1 MASIHWA
8 LLLFLVQL
16 PILATSRAHSN
27 GNLTLWCHQDQAAAL
42 LQLKQSFSA
51 AAITATLLPSWENGT
66 NCCIW
71 KGISCDA
78 SSGLVTVLDLSGHG
92 LNSYGLDPAL
102 FSLRSL
108 QRLDLS
114 MNSLG
119 DYSYNIYWH
128 QKFERLSSLTHLNLS
143 NSGLDGPIPIGISK
157 LVNLVSLDLSSHTVF
172 SDDDPISTADS
183 FNHLWE
189 PNFETLVG
197 NLNNLRELYLDKLQI
212 MSSSGED
219 WGKALAKYVPNL
231 QVLSLSGCGLNGP
244 IHHSLSSLQSLVAI
258 NLGSNDVGPI
268 PEFFAD
274 FPNLS
279 ELQLS
284 HMNLQGWFP
293 QRFFQLKKLRVL
305 DLSSNP
311 NLSGHLPNFPHAS
324 SLHTLRL
331 EGTNFSYAKP
341 SSSGDLKLLRE
352 LTIDGKFLSMDF
364 LSSFGVLG
372 SLCQLKVNLMDS
384 QNDLGPIFSW
394 IGDLRNLA
402 SLDIYRCDFSWTTP
416 SSIGNLKALR
426 SLRMFDCNLP
436 RPILSEIGNLI
447 NLQKL
452 EISGMHDCKL
462 HGSVTSSIGN
472 LTNLRSLFMVNC
484 DYCGAIPAAIGYLRN
499 LRRLAI
505 YSCDFTGA
513 LPSAVGNLTNL
524 KSMVISFS
532 KLSGPIPYAIGQLK
546 ELTQLTIE
554 VGNIS
559 GRIPGSLLNLTR
571 LTKLDLFHNHM
582 SGHIPA
588 PLFALPKLSYLN
600 LGQNQLSG
608 PIGEFDA
615 PSSCLQFVVLSR
627 NLLAGQF
634 PKSFF
639 QLSELSGLEI
649 NLNNFV
655 DSVDLS
661 SFGRLRKLTALDL
674 SHNKLSVTIDE
685 GNNPLSTSLFGLD
698 ELGLACCN
706 ITKFPSFLTHVDRM
720 VYLDLSCNKI
730 TGDIPNLIWERWSN
744 SLLQLNLSHNM
755 FTGMQHTSYIL
766 PFSDYLEVFDLSS
779 NRLRGKLPI
788 PNSSSEYL
796 DYSHNFF
803 SSVLPNFTLYLSHT
817 NYLSMSNNSINGY
830 IPETICDSM
839 LNVLDLSYN
848 NFRGAIPSCLIEN
861 AEGAVLNLRENHFE
875 GTLSSNITSKCAFQT
890 IDLHD
895 NNIEGQLP
903 RGLANCSYLEV
914 LDIGNNRIVDT
925 FPSWLGELSNLY
937 VLILRSNQ
945 FYGSIDNVIWNHQS
959 GGYFSS
965 LQILDLSLNN
975 FSGKMN
981 SEWFGQLKSMM
992 TNFNGSGDTV
1002 RATNLE
1008 GMVEYYQDSTEI
1020 SYKGSDV
1027 TFGRILTTLTTIDLS
1042 NNRLEGNIPE
1052 SVGRLV
1058 SLRVLNM
1065 SHNGFTGKIPTQLGR
1080 VTNMESLDLSCN
1092 QLSGEIP
1099 QELTNLTFLAN
1110 LNLSDNRLV
1119 GKIPQSRQF
1128 LTFESNS
1135 FEGNLGLCGPPFSK
1149 PCSVYF
1155 TPPSMALVEKSSDVD
1170 VILFLFVG
1178 LGLGVGFAAAILMTW
1193 GQIGKWFIKLARAL
1207 RT

>member
-1 MASIHWA
+1 VRLMASIHWA

-16 PILATSRAHSN
+16 PILATSRAYN
-27 GNLTLWCHQDQAAAL
+27 DGNLTLWCHPDQAAAL
-42 LQLKQSFSA
+42 LQLKQSFSVA
-51 AAITATLLPSWENGT
+51 ATTATLLPSWQNRT
-66 NCCIW
+66 NCCLW
-71 KGISCDA
+71 EGISCDA

-102 FSLRSL
+102 FSLKSL
-108 QRLDLS
+108 RC
-114 MNSLG
+114 
-119 DYSYNIYWH
+119 
-128 QKFERLSSLTHLNLS
+128 LNFS
-143 NSGLDGPIPIGISK
+143 NSGLDGQIPIGISK
-157 LVNLVSLDLSSHTVF
+157 LVNLVSLDLSSRRV
-172 SDDDPISTADS
+172 SDYDDPTSAADW

-189 PNFETLVG
+189 PNFEILVA
-197 NLNNLRELYLDKLQI
+197 NLNNLRELYLDGVEI

-219 WGKALAKYVPNL
+219 WGKALAKYVPRL
-231 QVLSLSGCGLNGP
+231 QVLSLEGCGLNGP
-244 IHHSLSSLQSLVAI
+244 IHHSLSSLHSLVAI

-284 HMNLQGWFP
+284 YMNLQGWFP
-293 QRFFQLKKLRVL
+293 QRIFQLKNLRVL

-331 EGTNFSYAKP
+331 EGTNFSYRNP
-341 SSSGDLKLLRE
+341 SSSGDFKMLRE
-352 LTIDGKFLSMDF
+352 LTLDGIFLSMDF

-372 SLCQLKVNLMDS
+372 SLCQLKVDLRNS
-384 QNDLGPIFSW
+384 QNVLGPIFSW
-394 IGDLRNLA
+394 IGDFRNLA

-426 SLRMFDCNLP
+426 SLKMFDCNLP

-447 NLQKL
+447 NLQNL
-452 EISGMHDCKL
+452 EISGMSNCKL

-472 LTNLRSLFMVNC
+472 LTNLRSLYMKNC

-505 YSCDFTGA
+505 YHCDFTGA

-524 KSMVISFS
+524 KSMVIERSQ
-532 KLSGPIPYAIGQLK
+532 LSGPIPYAVGQLK
-546 ELTQLTIE
+546 ELTQLTIT

-559 GRIPGSLLNLTR
+559 GRIPSSVLNLTK
-571 LTKLDLFHNHM
+571 LVGLDLSYNHVT
-582 SGHIPA
+582 GHIPT

-600 LGQNQLSG
+600 LGWNQLYG
-608 PIGEFDA
+608 PIEEFDA
-615 PSSCLQFVVLSR
+615 LSSCLQLVILSG
-627 NLLAGQF
+627 NSLAGQF

-639 QLSELSGLEI
+639 QLAELVRLEI

-661 SFGRLRKLTALDL
+661 SFGRLRKLTGLDL
-674 SHNKLSVTIDE
+674 SHNKLSVMIDE
-685 GNNPLSTSLFGLD
+685 GNNSLYTSLFGLD

-706 ITKFPSFLTHVDRM
+706 ITKFPSFLTHLDRM

-730 TGDIPNLIWERWSN
+730 AGDIPKLIWERWNN

-755 FTGMQHTSYIL
+755 FTSMQLTSYVL
-766 PFSDYLEVFDLSS
+766 PFSGYLEVFDLSS
-779 NRLRGKLPI
+779 NRLRGQI
-788 PNSSSEYL
+788 PMPDLSSEYL

-830 IPETICDSM
+830 IPETVCHSM
-839 LNVLDLSYN
+839 LDVLDLSYN
-848 NFRGAIPSCLIEN
+848 NFSGPIPSCLIEN
-861 AEGAVLNLRENHFE
+861 AQRSVLNLRENHFE
-875 GTLSSNITSKCAFQT
+875 GTLPSNITSECTFQT

-895 NNIEGQLP
+895 NKIEGQIP
-903 RGLANCSYLEV
+903 RGLSNCSYLEV

-945 FYGSIDNVIWNHQS
+945 FYGSIDDVIGNHQS
-959 GGYFSS
+959 GGLFPS
-965 LQILDLSLNN
+965 LQIIDLSLNN
-975 FSGKMN
+975 FSGNLN

-992 TNFNGSGDTV
+992 GKFNSSGDIV

-1008 GMVEYYQDSTEI
+1008 GMAEYYQDSTELT
-1020 SYKGSDV
+1020 YKGSDV
-1027 TFGRILTTLTTIDLS
+1027 TFTRILTTLTAIDLS
-1042 NNRLEGNIPE
+1042 NNRLEGTIPE

-1065 SHNGFTGKIPTQLGR
+1065 SHNAFTGKIPTQLGG
-1080 VTNMESLDLSCN
+1080 VTDLESLDLSCN

-1099 QELTNLTFLAN
+1099 QELTNLNFLAT

-1119 GKIPQSRQF
+1119 GKIPQSGQF
-1128 LTFESNS
+1128 LTFDINS
-1135 FEGNLGLCGPPFSK
+1135 FEGNLGLCGPPFSN
-1149 PCSVYF
+1149 PCGVSLA
-1155 TPPSMALVEKSSDVD
+1155 PPSMARVEKSSDVD
-1170 VILFLFVG
+1170 VILFLFAG
-1178 LGLGVGFAAAILMTW
+1178 LGFGVGFAAAILMRW
-1193 GQIGKWFIKLARAL
+1193 GRIGKWFVKSARAL
-1207 RT
+1207 WT

>member
-27 GNLTLWCHQDQAAAL
+27 GNHTLWCHQDQAAAL

-293 QRFFQLKKLRVL
+293 QRFFQLKNLRVL

-324 SLHTLRL
+324 SIHTLRL

-341 SSSGDLKLLRE
+341 SSSGDFKLLRE

-372 SLCQLKVNLMDS
+372 SLCQLKVDLMDS

-426 SLRMFDCNLP
+426 SLKMFDCNLP

-452 EISGMHDCKL
+452 EISGTDDCKL

-472 LTNLRSLFMVNC
+472 LTNLRSLYMVNC
-484 DYCGAIPAAIGYLRN
+484 HYCGAIPAAIGYLRN

-524 KSMVISFS
+524 KSMVISS
-532 KLSGPIPYAIGQLK
+532 SQLSGPIPYAIGQLK

-554 VGNIS
+554 SGNIS
-559 GRIPGSLLNLTR
+559 GRIPSSLLNLTR
-571 LTKLDLFHNHM
+571 LAELDLSYNHM
-582 SGHIPA
+582 SGHILA

-600 LGQNQLSG
+600 LRLNQFSG
-608 PIGEFDA
+608 PIEEFDA
-615 PSSCLQFVVLSR
+615 PSSCLQVVRMSR

-639 QLSELSGLEI
+639 QLAELLLLEI
-649 NLNNFV
+649 NENNFV
-655 DSVDLS
+655 
-661 SFGRLRKLTALDL
+661 
-674 SHNKLSVTIDE
+674 
-685 GNNPLSTSLFGLD
+685 
-698 ELGLACCN
+698 
-706 ITKFPSFLTHVDRM
+706 
-720 VYLDLSCNKI
+720 
-730 TGDIPNLIWERWSN
+730 
-744 SLLQLNLSHNM
+744 
-755 FTGMQHTSYIL
+755 
-766 PFSDYLEVFDLSS
+766 
-779 NRLRGKLPI
+779 
-788 PNSSSEYL
+788 
-796 DYSHNFF
+796 
-803 SSVLPNFTLYLSHT
+803 
-817 NYLSMSNNSINGY
+817 
-830 IPETICDSM
+830 
-839 LNVLDLSYN
+839 
-848 NFRGAIPSCLIEN
+848 
-861 AEGAVLNLRENHFE
+861 
-875 GTLSSNITSKCAFQT
+875 
-890 IDLHD
+890 
-895 NNIEGQLP
+895 
-903 RGLANCSYLEV
+903 
-914 LDIGNNRIVDT
+914 
-925 FPSWLGELSNLY
+925 
-937 VLILRSNQ
+937 
-945 FYGSIDNVIWNHQS
+945 DNVIWNHQS

-965 LQILDLSLNN
+965 LQILDLALNN

-992 TNFNGSGDTV
+992 ANFNGSGDIV
-1002 RATNLE
+1002 RATNLH
-1008 GMVEYYQDSTEI
+1008 GMAEYYQDSTEI

-1027 TFGRILTTLTTIDLS
+1027 TFGRILTTLTAIDLS

-1065 SHNGFTGKIPTQLGR
+1065 SHNAFTGKIPTQLGG
-1080 VTNMESLDLSCN
+1080 VTDLESLDLSCN

-1099 QELTNLTFLAN
+1099 QELTSLTFLAI
-1110 LNLSDNRLV
+1110 LNLSDNRLM

-1128 LTFESNS
+1128 STFDSNS
-1135 FEGNLGLCGPPFSK
+1135 FKGNLGLCGPPFST
-1149 PCSVYF
+1149 PCGVSLA
-1155 TPPSMALVEKSSDVD
+1155 PPSVARAEKSSDVD
-1170 VILFLFVG
+1170 VILFLFAG
-1178 LGLGVGFAAAILMTW
+1178 LGFGVGFAAAIL
-1193 GQIGKWFIKLARAL
+1193 
-1207 RT
+1207 

>member
-284 HMNLQGWFP
+284 HMDLQGWFP
-293 QRFFQLKKLRVL
+293 QRFFQLKNLRVL

-324 SLHTLRL
+324 SIHTLRL

-341 SSSGDLKLLRE
+341 SSSGDFKLLRE

-372 SLCQLKVNLMDS
+372 SLCQLKVDLMDS

-426 SLRMFDCNLP
+426 SLKMFDCNLP

-452 EISGMHDCKL
+452 EISGTDDCKL

-472 LTNLRSLFMVNC
+472 LTNLRSLYMVNC
-484 DYCGAIPAAIGYLRN
+484 HYCGAIPAAIGYLRN

-524 KSMVISFS
+524 KSMVISS
-532 KLSGPIPYAIGQLK
+532 SQLSGPIPYAIGQLK

-554 VGNIS
+554 SGNIS
-559 GRIPGSLLNLTR
+559 GRIP
-571 LTKLDLFHNHM
+571 K
-582 SGHIPA
+582 
-588 PLFALPKLSYLN
+588 
-600 LGQNQLSG
+600 
-608 PIGEFDA
+608 FDA
-615 PSSCLQFVVLSR
+615 PSSCLQVVRMSR

-634 PKSFF
+634 PQSFF
-639 QLSELSGLEI
+639 QLAELLLLEI
-649 NLNNFV
+649 NENFV
-655 DSVDLS
+655 GSLDLS
-661 SFGRLRKLTALDL
+661 SFGRLRKLIYLDL
-674 SHNKLSVTIDE
+674 SHNKLSVTIHE
-685 GNNPLSTSLFGLD
+685 GNNSLSTSLFGLN

-730 TGDIPNLIWERWSN
+730 TGDIPDLIWERWSN

-766 PFSDYLEVFDLSS
+766 PFSGYLEVFDLSS
-779 NRLRGKLPI
+779 NRLRGKIPI

-796 DYSHNFF
+796 DYSHNLF

-839 LNVLDLSYN
+839 LNALDLSYN

-875 GTLSSNITSKCAFQT
+875 GTLSSNITSECTFQT

-965 LQILDLSLNN
+965 LQILDLALNN

-992 TNFNGSGDTV
+992 ANFNGSGDIV
-1002 RATNLE
+1002 RATNLH
-1008 GMVEYYQDSTEI
+1008 GMAEYYQDSTEI

-1027 TFGRILTTLTTIDLS
+1027 TFGRILTTLTAIDLS

-1065 SHNGFTGKIPTQLGR
+1065 SHNAFTGKIPTQLGG
-1080 VTNMESLDLSCN
+1080 VTDLESLDLSCN

-1099 QELTNLTFLAN
+1099 QELTSLTFLAI
-1110 LNLSDNRLV
+1110 LNLSDNRLM

-1128 LTFESNS
+1128 STFDSNS
-1135 FEGNLGLCGPPFSK
+1135 FKGNLGLCGPPFST
-1149 PCSVYF
+1149 PCGVSLA
-1155 TPPSMALVEKSSDVD
+1155 PPSVARAEKSSDVD
-1170 VILFLFVG
+1170 VILFLFAG
-1178 LGLGVGFAAAILMTW
+1178 LGFGVGFAAAIQRY
-1193 GQIGKWFIKLARAL
+1193 GVELAS
-1207 RT
+1207 